1 MENLQETEQ
10 TLVIIKPDGIQK
22 SLTGNILAFLAHAE
36 NMIVGAKIVKTT
48 KELAR
53 EHYRHLSEKPFFEEL
68 VNYFTG
74 EWHVNRVLALVY
86 EGSDIIKRIKE
97 RVGATNP
104 EEALPN
110 TIRGKYGRIHSKTGV
125 FENVVHCSESRS
137 EAEREIK
144 LWFKPDEIVH
154 HIYPVE
160 SKTQTIE
167 VTSWKQ
173 ATT

>member
-1 MENLQETEQ
+1 MDNQIETEQ

-22 SLTGNILAFLAHAE
+22 SLTGNILAFLSGPD
-36 NMIVGAKIVKTT
+36 NIIVAAKLVKTT

-53 EHYRHLSEKPFFEEL
+53 QHYRHLSEKPFFEEL

-86 EGSDIIKRIKE
+86 EGENIIKRIKE

-104 EEALPN
+104 EEAAPN

-125 FENVVHCSESRS
+125 FENVVHCSENRS

-144 LWFKPDEIVH
+144 LWFKPSEVVNT
-154 HIYPVE
+154 IYPVE
-160 SKTQTIE
+160 TRTETVE
-167 VTSWKQ
+167 VLNWK
-173 ATT
+173 